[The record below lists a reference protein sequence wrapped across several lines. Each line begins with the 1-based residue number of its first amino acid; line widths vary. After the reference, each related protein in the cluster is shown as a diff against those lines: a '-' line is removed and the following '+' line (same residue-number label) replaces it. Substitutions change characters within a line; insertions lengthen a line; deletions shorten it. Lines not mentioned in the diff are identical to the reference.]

1 MVASRMKGRKSELPR
16 EIDRLGGVYIGCEPV
31 DMRFVGAGG
40 WVCPARGR
48 WRGESIFADCC
59 RNLYLYP
66 ANANLFAMEMN
77 WIDGFRIEVALQG
90 GAVVVSANR
99 EGLLSLA
106 NHLQALCEEPAR
118 GAHFH
123 LDATTALEDGSL
135 ELIVERVE

>member
-1 MVASRMKGRKSELPR
+1 MFCNICQNETKICKNETSV
-16 EIDRLGGVYIGCEPV
+16 C
-31 DMRFVGAGG
+31 AGKD
-40 WVCPARGR
+40 
-48 WRGESIFADCC
+48 IFAGEIKHFL
-59 RNLYLYP
+59 R
-66 ANANLFAMEMN
+66 MEMN

>member
-1 MVASRMKGRKSELPR
+1 MRIVAG
-16 EIDRLGGVYIGCEPV
+16 IC
-31 DMRFVGAGG
+31 
-40 WVCPARGR
+40 
-48 WRGESIFADCC
+48 IFILQMLIFL
-59 RNLYLYP
+59 R
-66 ANANLFAMEMN
+66 MEMN

-90 GAVVVSANR
+90 GGVVVSANR

-123 LDATTALEDGSL
+123 LDANTALEDGSL

>member
-1 MVASRMKGRKSELPR
+1 MLVDGFARLAEDGGGSRYLRIVAG
-16 EIDRLGGVYIGCEPV
+16 IC
-31 DMRFVGAGG
+31 
-40 WVCPARGR
+40 
-48 WRGESIFADCC
+48 IFILQMLIFL
-59 RNLYLYP
+59 R
-66 ANANLFAMEMN
+66 MEMN